1 MKSNILFT
9 IFTLVYP
16 IQRMLLT
23 QPEAK
28 VDNGVMW
35 AKLYLILG
43 SKILDLVF

>member
-28 VDNGVMW
+28 IDNSVMW
-35 AKLYLILG
+35 VNIWMGLG
-43 SKILDLVF
+43 VKILDLIF